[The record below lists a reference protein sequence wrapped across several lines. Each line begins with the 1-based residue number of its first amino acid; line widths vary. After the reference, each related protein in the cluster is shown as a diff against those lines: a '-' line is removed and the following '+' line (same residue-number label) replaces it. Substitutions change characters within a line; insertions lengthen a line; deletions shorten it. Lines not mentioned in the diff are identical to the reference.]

1 MPQWF
6 GYVYRLHYPS
16 RGVFLALND
25 SHCTTLGSVLWPG
38 NVAWATTGATVIE
51 RLRYLSVPLPRD
63 TIYTI
68 KGLTQAVSL
77 QIAAPADQRQARS

>member
-68 KGLTQAVSL
+68 KGLTQAVAL
-77 QIAAPADQRQARS
+77 RNVAREALRQAGS